1 MNLKHFTT
9 SALFLATT
17 LSSSTV
23 LAQEVSTVTPTP
35 YSRVQEVLDA
45 THQVLDSERN
55 DQPNDQMLSVG
66 LEELEVQNKP
76 GLSSKNL
83 NQVSDK
89 INSKLDRKR
98 QRWELEVDW
107 ENSKLKSYL

>member
-9 SALFLATT
+9 SALFLATS
-17 LSSSTV
+17 LSCSTV

-35 YSRVQEVLDA
+35 YLRVQEVLDT
-45 THQVLDSERN
+45 THQVLDPE
-55 DQPNDQMLSVG
+55 PNDQRLSVG

-89 INSKLDRKR
+89 INSKLNRNR
-98 QRWELEVDW
+98 QNWELEVDW
-107 ENSKLKSYL
+107 ENTKLKSYF